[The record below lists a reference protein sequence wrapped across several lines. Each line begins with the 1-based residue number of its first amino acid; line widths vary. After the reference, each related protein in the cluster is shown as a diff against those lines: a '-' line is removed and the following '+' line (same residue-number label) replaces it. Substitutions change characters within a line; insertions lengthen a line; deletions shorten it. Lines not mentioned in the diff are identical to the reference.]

1 MNFLRIVQLL
11 TYSAGIYAFG
21 AMSLMWFRSMSG
33 EGPST
38 DPRRVGPGVT
48 CSRYTRIAGSS
59 MMILCFV
66 WFCVMLLQTLVGLAP
81 QVRANWLQ
89 IVQVVLIFQF
99 PPLIGWINYA
109 DLQYPDRL
117 LRSRAWLGSL
127 IGLWLV
133 SEGLLGY
140 ILLGVFG
147 VIPRMDSFGAFI
159 GLSISGLF
167 AAAAVF
173 SSLAIHRGRG
183 RGRRETVR
191 KRSERRWMLGLYL
204 MMFVLVFM
212 IAGAHYVDLAF
223 AEVFGFIGSS
233 MPLIFMF
240 TATYHESRFEFF
252 DVFIKRG
259 ALVLVTII
267 ALTALFWLVL
277 PLLDSIDLGWA
288 RPWAYAILMLPVV
301 LSAPWI
307 YRKIGE
313 WLDNKW
319 LGRRLT
325 PVEAIKRFLSDL
337 GCACERGTV
346 VGKAEDGLSEIF
358 DAPVKINLD
367 LSEAP
372 DLAFDCVLDVPVMTD
387 GKRVGAILM
396 GRRANQVPY
405 FSQDLELLDSLANV
419 FSYMLETVELYENKA
434 QQEQLTRELS
444 LQASRSELK
453 ALRAQIN
460 PHFLFNALNAIA
472 GLIHKD
478 PFRADRTVEQ
488 LADIFRYT
496 LRGSE
501 REWASLE
508 DELDFARSYLE
519 VEQARF
525 GDKLQVEVEATP
537 EVAGLRIPTMM
548 VQTVV
553 ENAVKHGVARVRGPS
568 TVALSARRDGDS
580 LVIDVADSGPG
591 FDDAAGR
598 VHVRQDARRQSGGF
612 GLPNVRER
620 LAGHFGERAE
630 LSIRRDAERAVTVVS
645 LIMPVEGLESARGR
659 GRRDGVA

>member
-11 TYSAGIYAFG
+11 TYSFGVYAFG
-21 AMSLMWFRSMSG
+21 ALSLMWFRPMPG
-33 EGPST
+33 EAAST

-48 CSRYTRIAGSS
+48 CSRDSRIAGSL

-81 QVRANWLQ
+81 EVHANWLQ
-89 IVQVVLIFQF
+89 LLQVVLMYQF
-99 PPLIGWINYA
+99 PPLIGWINFA
-109 DLQYPDRL
+109 DVQHPDRP
-117 LRSRAWLGSL
+117 LRNPAWPLSL
-127 IGLWLV
+127 IGLWV
-133 SEGLLGY
+133 ASEATLGY
-140 ILLGVFG
+140 ILLAAFG
-147 VIPRMDSFGAFI
+147 VLPRGASFGAFI
-159 GLSISGLF
+159 GLSISCMF
-167 AAAAVF
+167 AAAAVI
-173 SSLAIHRGRG
+173 SSLVISRG

-191 KRSERRWMLGLYL
+191 QRSERRWMLGLYA

-212 IAGAHYVDLAF
+212 IVGAHYANLAF

-233 MPLIFMF
+233 LPLIFMF
-240 TATYHESRFEFF
+240 TATYHESRFEFI

-259 ALVLVTII
+259 VLVLNAII
-267 ALTALFWLVL
+267 VLTALFWVLL
-277 PLLDSIDLGWA
+277 PLLESVELGWA
-288 RPWAYAILMLPVV
+288 RPWAYAIVMLPVV

-307 YRKIGE
+307 HRKIGQ

-325 PVEAIKRFLSDL
+325 PVEAIKRFLADL
-337 GCACERGTV
+337 GCACDRGTV
-346 VGKAEDGLSEIF
+346 VGKAESGLSEIF

-372 DLAFDCVLDVPVMTD
+372 DLEFDCVLDVPVMTD
-387 GKRVGAILM
+387 GQRVGAILM
-396 GRRANQVPY
+396 GRRGNQVPY
-405 FSQDLELLDSLANV
+405 FSQDLELLDSLASV
-419 FSYMLETVELYENKA
+419 FSYMLETVQLYENKQ

-501 REWASLE
+501 REWALLE

-525 GDKLQVEVEATP
+525 GDKLQVEIEAAADVMNLT
-537 EVAGLRIPTMM
+537 IPTMM
-548 VQTVV
+548 LQTLV

-568 TVALSARRDGDS
+568 SVGLSARRDGDL
-580 LVIDVADSGPG
+580 LVIDVSDSGPG
-591 FDDAAGR
+591 FDDSAGGAP
-598 VHVRQDARRQSGGF
+598 VPPDTRRQPGGF

-620 LAGHFGERAE
+620 LTGHFGDRAE
-630 LSIRRDAERAVTVVS
+630 LSIRRDEERAVTVVS
-645 LIMPVEGLESARGR
+645 LIMPIEALEAARGR
-659 GRRDGVA
+659 GRRNGAA

>member
-1 MNFLRIVQLL
+1 MNFLRIIQLL
-11 TYSAGIYAFG
+11 TYSVGIYAFG
-21 AMSLMWFRSMSG
+21 ALSLMWFRSMSG
-33 EGPST
+33 EVPST
-38 DPRRVGPGVT
+38 DPRRAGPGVT
-48 CSRYTRIAGSS
+48 CSRSTRIAGSS

-66 WFCVMLLQTLVGLAP
+66 WFCVMLLLTLVGLAP
-81 QVRANWLQ
+81 HVRANWLQ
-89 IVQVVLIFQF
+89 IVQAALMFQF
-99 PPLIGWINYA
+99 PPLIGWLNYA

-117 LRSRAWLGSL
+117 LRSPAWLGSL

-133 SEGLLGY
+133 SEAVLGYVLLG
-140 ILLGVFG
+140 GFG

-183 RGRRETVR
+183 RRQTVR
-191 KRSERRWMLGLYL
+191 QRSERRWMFGLYV
-204 MMFVLVFM
+204 MMFVLVFL
-212 IAGAHYVDLAF
+212 IAGAHYAELAF
-223 AEVFGFIGSS
+223 AHVFGFIGSS

-267 ALTALFWLVL
+267 ALTVLFWLVL
-277 PLLDSIDLGWA
+277 PLLDSFDLGWA

-307 YRKIGE
+307 YRKIGQV
-313 WLDNKW
+313 LDNRW

-325 PVEAIKRFLSDL
+325 PVEAIKRFVSDL
-337 GCACERGTV
+337 GCACDRGTV
-346 VGKAEDGLSEIF
+346 VGKAEAGLSEIF

-367 LSEAP
+367 LTEAP
-372 DLAFDCVLDVPVMTD
+372 DLEFDCVLDLPVMTD
-387 GKRVGAILM
+387 GNHVGAILM

-419 FSYMLETVELYENKA
+419 FSYMLDTVKLYENKA
-434 QQEQLTRELS
+434 QQEQLARELS

-525 GDKLQVEVEATP
+525 GEKLQIEVEATP

-553 ENAVKHGVARVRGPS
+553 ENAVKHGVAQVRGPS

-580 LVIDVADSGPG
+580 LVIDVVDSGPG
-591 FDDAAGR
+591 FDDAAGG
-598 VHVRQDARRQSGGF
+598 VHARSDTRRQPGGF

-620 LAGHFGERAE
+620 LAGHFGDRAE

-645 LIMPVEGLESARGR
+645 LTMPVDALDSAR
-659 GRRDGVA
+659 RRSRQDGVA

>member
-11 TYSAGIYAFG
+11 TYSFGIYAFG
-21 AMSLMWFRSMSG
+21 ALSLMWFRSMRG

-48 CSRYTRIAGSS
+48 CSRYTRLAGSS

-66 WFCVMLLQTLVGLAP
+66 WFCVVLAQTLVGLAP
-81 QVRANWLQ
+81 GVRANWLQ
-89 IVQVVLIFQF
+89 LVQVVLMFQF

-109 DLQYPDRL
+109 DVQHPDRL
-117 LRSRAWLGSL
+117 LRAPGWLASL
-127 IGLWLV
+127 IGLWLL
-133 SEGLLGY
+133 SETVLGY
-140 ILLGVFG
+140 ILLAAFG
-147 VIPRMDSFGAFI
+147 VVPRVASFGPFI

-167 AAAAVF
+167 ALAAVF
-173 SSLAIHRGRG
+173 SSLVVHRGRL
-183 RGRRETVR
+183 RRETVR
-191 KRSERRWMLGLYL
+191 QRSERRWMLGLYS
-204 MMFVLVFM
+204 MMFVLVFL
-212 IAGAHYVDLAF
+212 IAGAHYVGLAL

-259 ALVLVTII
+259 VLAVDTII
-267 ALTALFWLVL
+267 VLTVLFWLTL
-277 PLLDSIDLGWA
+277 PVLDSLDLGWA
-288 RPWAYAILMLPVV
+288 RPWAFAIMMLPVV

-307 YRKIGE
+307 YRKIGQT
-313 WLDNKW
+313 LDNRW

-325 PVEAIKRFLSDL
+325 PVEAIKRFLADL
-337 GCACERGTV
+337 GCACDRNEV
-346 VGKAEDGLSEIF
+346 AGKAEAGLSEIF

-372 DLAFDCVLDVPVMTD
+372 DLDFDCVLDVPVTTD
-387 GKRVGAILM
+387 RQRVGAILM

-405 FSQDLELLDSLANV
+405 FSQDLELLESLANV
-419 FSYMLETVELYENKA
+419 FSYMLETVELYENKKE
-434 QQEQLTRELS
+434 QEQLTRELS

-501 REWASLE
+501 SEWTLLE
-508 DELDFARSYLE
+508 DEMDFARSYLE

-525 GDKLQVEVEATP
+525 GDRLQVEVEATAD
-537 EVAGLRIPTMM
+537 VSSLRIPNMM
-548 VQTVV
+548 VQTLV

-568 TVALSARRDGDS
+568 SVQVSARRDGDF

-591 FDDAAGR
+591 FDDDAVNLPARSDGGR
-598 VHVRQDARRQSGGF
+598 QPGGF
-612 GLPNVRER
+612 GLHNVRER
-620 LAGHFGERAE
+620 LNGHFGDKAK
-630 LSIRRDAERAVTVVS
+630 LSIGRDQERAVTVVS
-645 LIMPVEGLESARGR
+645 LVVPIEALKSVGVR

>member
-1 MNFLRIVQLL
+1 MTVLRIIQLL
-11 TYSAGIYAFG
+11 TYSVGIYAFG
-21 AMSLMWFRSMSG
+21 ALSLMWFRSMSG
-33 EGPST
+33 EAPST

-66 WFCVMLLQTLVGLAP
+66 WFCVMLAQTLVGLAP
-81 QVRANWLQ
+81 QVRAGWLQ
-89 IVQVVLIFQF
+89 IVQIVLMYQF
-99 PPLIGWINYA
+99 PPLIGWINYT

-117 LRSRAWLGSL
+117 LRSRAWLASL
-127 IGLWLV
+127 VGLWVASEAVLV
-133 SEGLLGY
+133 YVLLGA
-140 ILLGVFG
+140 FG
-147 VIPRMDSFGAFI
+147 VISRMNSFGAFI
-159 GLSISGLF
+159 GLSISALF

-173 SSLAIHRGRG
+173 SALAIHRGR
-183 RGRRETVR
+183 RRRETVR
-191 KRSERRWMLGLYL
+191 KRSERRWMLGLYGL
-204 MMFVLVFM
+204 MFVLVFM
-212 IAGAHYVDLAF
+212 IAGAHYAELAF

-259 ALVLVTII
+259 ALAADTII
-267 ALTALFWLVL
+267 ALTVLFWLVL
-277 PLLDSIDLGWA
+277 PVLDSFDLGWA
-288 RPWAYAILMLPVV
+288 RPWAFAILMLPVV

-307 YRKIGE
+307 YRKTGKV
-313 WLDNKW
+313 LDNRW
-319 LGRRLT
+319 LGRSLT
-325 PVEAIKRFLSDL
+325 PVEAVKRFVSDL
-337 GCACERGTV
+337 GCACDRETV
-346 VGKAEDGLSEIF
+346 VGKAEAGLSEIF
-358 DAPVKINLD
+358 NAPVKINLD
-367 LSEAP
+367 LTEAP
-372 DLAFDCVLDVPVMTD
+372 DLEFDCVLDIPVMSD
-387 GKRVGAILM
+387 GEHVGAILM

-405 FSQDLELLDSLANV
+405 FSQDLELLESLANV
-419 FSYMLETVELYENKA
+419 FSYMLETVRLYESKA
-434 QQEQLTRELS
+434 QQEQLARELS

-525 GDKLQVEVEATP
+525 GDKLQVEVEAAP
-537 EVAGLRIPTMM
+537 DVANLRIPTMM
-548 VQTVV
+548 VQTLV
-553 ENAVKHGVARVRGPS
+553 ENAVKHGVARVRGSS
-568 TVALSARRDGDS
+568 TVALSAGREGDS
-580 LVIDVADSGPG
+580 LIIDVADSGPG
-591 FDDAAGR
+591 FDAESGR
-598 VHVRQDARRQSGGF
+598 AHERLNARRQPGGF

-620 LAGHFGERAE
+620 LAGHFGDRAE
-630 LSIRRDAERAVTVVS
+630 LRIRRDVERAVTVVS
-645 LIMPVEGLESARGR
+645 LIMPVDALESAPGH
-659 GRRDGVA
+659 GRRNGVA